1 MRLVVKVG
9 TSTLTHSTGKANF
22 KFIDG
27 LCRTLSD
34 LKNMGNEVI
43 LVSSGAIA
51 RGMDK
56 LAFEKKP
63 TDIPTKQA
71 AAAVGQC
78 ELMYTYDRFFS
89 DYGQT
94 VAQILITADDVS
106 DDARRTNF
114 HNTLIRLLELG
125 IIPVINENDTIA
137 TKEISLGDNDSL
149 AAIVAVSVGADM
161 LVVLTD
167 IDGLYTGNP
176 RTDAD
181 AKLIPVVNK
190 ITPEM
195 LVAAGGAG
203 TFGTGGMSTKL
214 QAAKMCMENGIDM
227 VIASGSSPDVI
238 YKTVNGEAVGTKFV
252 GRDSGEKL

>member
-1 MRLVVKVG
+1 MRLVVKAG
-9 TSTLTHSTGKANF
+9 TSTLTYSTGKANF

-27 LCRTLSD
+27 LCRVLSD
-34 LKNMGNEVI
+34 LKNAGNEVI

-51 RGMDK
+51 RGIDK
-56 LAFEKKP
+56 LAFAAKP
-63 TDIPTKQA
+63 ADIPTKQA

-78 ELMYTYDRFFS
+78 ELMYTYDKFFS

-106 DDARRTNF
+106 DDVRRTNF
-114 HNTLIRLLELG
+114 HNTLVRLIELG

-149 AAIVAVSVGADM
+149 AAIVAVSVGADLM
-161 LVVLTD
+161 VVLSD

-176 RTDAD
+176 KTDD
-181 AKLIPVVNK
+181 NAKLIPVVNE

-195 LVAAGGAG
+195 YSAAGSAG

-214 QAAKMCMENGIDM
+214 QAANMCMSSGIDM
-227 VIASGSSPDVI
+227 VIASGKNADII
-238 YKTVNGEAVGTKFV
+238 YGAVNGEDVGTRFIGK
-252 GRDSGEKL
+252 KI

>member
-1 MRLVVKVG
+1 MRLVVKAG
-9 TSTLTHSTGKANF
+9 TSTLTYSTGKANF

-34 LKNMGNEVI
+34 LKNAGNEVI

-51 RGMDK
+51 RGVEK
-56 LAFEKKP
+56 LAFSSKP
-63 TDIPTKQA
+63 ADIPTKQA
-71 AAAVGQC
+71 AAAIGQC

-106 DDARRTNF
+106 DEKRRSNF

-149 AAIVAVSVGADM
+149 AAIVAVSVQADI

-167 IDGLYTGNP
+167 TDGLYTGNP
-176 RTDAD
+176 KTDPK
-181 AKLIPVVNK
+181 AKLIPEVK
-190 ITPEM
+190 EITEEM
-195 LVAAGGAG
+195 QLAAGGAG
-203 TFGTGGMSTKL
+203 ALGTGGMSTKL
-214 QAAKMCMENGIDM
+214 QAAKLCMEHGLDM
-227 VIASGSSPDVI
+227 VIANGSTADII
-238 YKTVNGEAVGTKFV
+238 YKAVQGEAAGTKFI
-252 GRDSGEKL
+252 GRRR

>member
-9 TSTLTHSTGKANF
+9 TSTLTYQTGKANF
-22 KFIDG
+22 KFIDN
-27 LCRTLSD
+27 LCKVLSD
-34 LKNMGNEVI
+34 LKNAGNEVI

-51 RGMDK
+51 RGVEK
-56 LAFEKKP
+56 LAFSRKP

-78 ELMYTYDRFFS
+78 ELMYTYDKFFS

-106 DDARRTNF
+106 DDKRRENF
-114 HNTLIRLLELG
+114 HNTLVRLLELG

-149 AAIVAVSVGADM
+149 AAIVAVSVEADL

-176 RTDAD
+176 KTDENAE
-181 AKLIPVVNK
+181 LIPLVEE
-190 ITPEM
+190 ITEEM
-195 LVAAGGAG
+195 ELSAGGAG

-214 QAAKMCMENGIDM
+214 QAAKMCMDNGINM
-227 VIASGSSPDVI
+227 VIAKGGDADII
-238 YKTVNGEAVGTKFV
+238 YKAVNGEDAGTKFI
-252 GRDSGEKL
+252 GRRKL